1 MTTSEQEL
9 RDRLAQAYALPRGPA
24 RFAALDAVFRH
35 ADAAGD
41 VPFAFSARMN
51 AISDFH
57 HGGDPTRAFLAF
69 SWCLATADR
78 QPEVVEAYHT
88 RTLLWDFKW
97 IVWALPQFPDIPLE
111 RTRAVLDDM
120 QRRYRLAGHSLHAVH
135 QHRWLVAH
143 HVGDMDAAQEAYDRM
158 VTAKRDSMSDCQA
171 CVPSGQVRHLTSLGR
186 FDEAITIGEPYKR
199 GGCTEQPQW
208 MLSELLTPYLRTG
221 RYDEAVEAHR
231 DGYRRI
237 RDDRHHLD
245 NLAQHVLFC
254 GLTGNEARGLE
265 LVERHLSWLERP
277 SSPYAAMEF
286 AASAALVLGRLRAAG
301 HADLVVSRR
310 SDDGTRRWE
319 ATVAEVH
326 DEVAA
331 QARAIA
337 ARFDVRNGNRH
348 QSERVEARMAATPVA
363 RHVPLTVLAGRVTTS
378 ERAADPALAALV
390 ERVAALT
397 AAGDQAG
404 AARTRLDVAHTL
416 RNAGRQEDAIEAAEE
431 AVRSLDR
438 VGLRDDALRC
448 RHLLWELYRRG
459 YHHRD
464 AARVVLAELIRAGE
478 LPDGLPPLAAVLE
491 DAADLLHGTE
501 GFTHLVTAADRHRAN
516 GDADAELRVLR
527 KALGR
532 LANRPPDDV
541 AWAVL
546 ARVDALGAA
555 ARPTSAELSGRDQV
569 AAAQLLDRAGR
580 TGEAL
585 DRLDRAVTLF
595 DGDELADGRRSARL
609 HRARLRLRLGEPARA
624 EAEAR
629 EVLAEDPDEYGY
641 EATAVLT
648 LALRAQGRADE
659 AEKTL
664 AAQDMDEEDL
674 DYYEQDLEPDDDE
687 D

>member
-1 MTTSEQEL
+1 MTTSEHEL
-9 RDRLAQAYALPRGPA
+9 RERLSQAYALPRGPV

-51 AISDFH
+51 AISDFR

-78 QPEVVEAYHT
+78 QPEVVHAHHT

-111 RTRAVLDDM
+111 RTMAVLDDM
-120 QRRYRLAGHSLHAVH
+120 QRRYQLAGHSLHAVH

-143 HVGDMDAAQEAYDRM
+143 HVGDMAAAQEAYDRM

-186 FDEAITIGEPYKR
+186 YDEAITIGEPFKR

-221 RYDEAVEAHR
+221 RFDEAVEAHR

-237 RDDRHHLD
+237 RADRHHLD

-286 AASAALVLGRLRAAG
+286 AASAALVLGRLRATG
-301 HADLVVSRR
+301 HADLTLSRR

-331 QARAIA
+331 QARTIA

-348 QSERVEARMAATPVA
+348 QSERIEARMAATPVA
-363 RHVPLTVLAGRVTTS
+363 QHVPLTVLAGRVTTS
-378 ERAADPALAALV
+378 ERTTDPALAALV
-390 ERVAALT
+390 ERVAART
-397 AAGDQAG
+397 AAGDAAG
-404 AARTRLDVAHTL
+404 AARARLDVAHTL

-438 VGLRDDALRC
+438 AGLRDEALRC
-448 RHLLWELYRRG
+448 RHLLWELYRRA

-464 AARVVLAELIRAGE
+464 AARVVLAELIRAGN
-478 LPDGLPPLAAVLE
+478 LPDGLPPLETILE

-532 LANRPPDDV
+532 LANQPPDDV

-546 ARVDALGAA
+546 ARVDALGEE
-555 ARPTSAELSGRDQV
+555 ARPASAELSGRDQV
-569 AAAQLLDRAGR
+569 TAAQLLNRAGR
-580 TGEAL
+580 TAEAL
-585 DRLDRAVTLF
+585 DRLDRAVSLF
-595 DGDELADGRRSARL
+595 GGDELADDRRSARL
-609 HRARLRLRLGEPARA
+609 YRARLRLRLGEPARA

-641 EATAVLT
+641 DATALLS

-659 AEKTL
+659 AEKAL
-664 AAQDMDEEDL
+664 AAQDMDEDDL

>member
-9 RDRLAQAYALPRGPA
+9 RERLSQAYALPRGPA

-41 VPFAFSARMN
+41 VPFAFSARMR

-69 SWCLATADR
+69 SWCLATFDS
-78 QPEVVEAYHT
+78 QPEVVGEHHAHS
-88 RTLLWDFKW
+88 LLWDFKW
-97 IVWALPQFPDIPLE
+97 IVWALPQFPDIPLD
-111 RTRAVLDDM
+111 RTTAVLDDM
-120 QRRYRLAGHSLHAVH
+120 QRRYQLAGHSLHAVH

-143 HVGDMDAAQEAYDRM
+143 HVGDMAAAQESYDRM
-158 VTAKRDSMSDCQA
+158 VTAKRDALSDCGA

-186 FDEAITIGEPYKR
+186 FDEAIAVGEPYKR

-208 MLSELLTPYLRTG
+208 MLSELLTPYLRVG
-221 RYDEAVEAHR
+221 RFDEAVEAHR

-286 AASAALVLGRLRAAG
+286 AASAALVLGRLSASG
-301 HADLVVSRR
+301 HGDLALSRR

-326 DEVAA
+326 DEMAG

-348 QSERVEARMAATPVA
+348 QSDRVEERMAATPVA
-363 RHVPLTVLAGRVTTS
+363 QRVPLTVLGGRVTAP
-378 ERAADPALAALV
+378 ERPADPALAALV

-397 AAGDQAG
+397 AAGDAAG
-404 AARTRLDVAHTL
+404 AARARLEVAHTL
-416 RNAGRQEDAIEAAEE
+416 RNSGRQEDAIEAAEE

-438 VGLRDDALRC
+438 AGLRDDAARC
-448 RHLLWELYRRG
+448 RHLLWELYRRA

-464 AARVVLAELIRAGE
+464 AARVVLAELTRAGD
-478 LPDGLPPLAAVLE
+478 LPDGMPPLEVILE
-491 DAADLLHGTE
+491 DAADLLQGTE
-501 GFTHLVTAADRHRAN
+501 ALTYLRTAADRHRAN
-516 GDADAELRVLR
+516 GNADAELRVLR
-527 KALGR
+527 KAFAR

-546 ARVDALGAA
+546 ARVDALGSAEQ
-555 ARPTSAELSGRDQV
+555 PTSAEQAGRDQV
-569 AAAQLLDRAGR
+569 AAAQLLAAADRTA
-580 TGEAL
+580 EAL
-585 DRLDRAVTLF
+585 DRLDAAVTWF
-595 DGDELADGRRSARL
+595 DGDELADERRSARL
-609 HRARLRLRLGEPARA
+609 DRARLRLRVGEPARA

-641 EATAVLT
+641 AATAVLA
-648 LALRAQGRADE
+648 LALRAQDRADE
-659 AEKTL
+659 AGKAL
-664 AAQDMDEEDL
+664 AAREMDEDDVDFYTEDL
-674 DYYEQDLEPDDDE
+674 GPYDDE